1 MIRVARV
8 CVFVCVGD
16 YLSVQDCTAAQ
27 VLTSTW
33 SHVLEK
39 AKRRACSKR
48 FTPFPPGTD
57 SLATVVRYSVVR
69 RDIFPRSFGSRG
81 GHCQPQVTTSTLLT
95 DPAAARWRTN
105 SSFTKKLVWTCQ
117 TEAQR
122 ARKSTNRTD
131 FIFFF
136 NLYDVR
142 AIPSGKSP
150 LRTLTM
156 WLQSLKNTLLSPV
169 SVSAGK
175 ILTIRDEEMKNSY
188 RDLREQSESNRI
200 LAWKDLSW
208 YYESELNIICVI

>member
-33 SHVLEK
+33 SHVLEE

-48 FTPFPPGTD
+48 FTPFPSGTD
-57 SLATVVRYSVVR
+57 SLATVVHYSVVR

-81 GHCQPQVTTSTLLT
+81 GHCQPQVNTSTLLT

-136 NLYDVR
+136 F
-142 AIPSGKSP
+142 
-150 LRTLTM
+150 LTSM
-156 WLQSLKNTLLSPV
+156 TFMLFHLENHHYGLWRCDS
-169 SVSAGK
+169 
-175 ILTIRDEEMKNSY
+175 R
-188 RDLREQSESNRI
+188 
-200 LAWKDLSW
+200 AWKTHCCLQLVSQQAKYW
-208 YYESELNIICVI
+208 QLETKRWKTHIETWENKANLTEYWLEKICHDIMNQN